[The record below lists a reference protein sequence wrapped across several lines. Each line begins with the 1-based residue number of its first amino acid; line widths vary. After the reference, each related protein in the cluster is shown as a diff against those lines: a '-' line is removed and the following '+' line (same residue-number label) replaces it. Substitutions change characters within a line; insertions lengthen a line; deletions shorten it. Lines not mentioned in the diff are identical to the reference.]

1 MTKCERVKQALQADK
16 DHDNPADLD
25 ALIELAYYYGAETA
39 ARRVCDE
46 HNRRGADAIARAK
59 SIRYYRM
66 AMQVLGDAGNV
77 IYDTDYAGD
86 MMTTFGQ
93 DECTI

>member
-1 MTKCERVKQALQADK
+1 MTKCERVKQALCTIK
-16 DHDNPADLD
+16 DHDDPANMD
-25 ALIELAYYYGAETA
+25 ALIELAYYMGATTA
-39 ARRVCDE
+39 ARRVCNE

-86 MMTTFGQ
+86 MMATFGQ